1 MAEKEE
7 EFLEGANGAFQCAV
21 ESIFR
26 HPILRNHIFLTQDQ
40 LDNGLLC
47 DEAPVIDVVLE
58 DRLAK
63 FYEDAITNF
72 VSHRRFRLAQ
82 QLVSINKYHIVSG
95 EILFYSEAMKN
106 RKFVV

>member
-40 LDNGLLC
+40 LDNGLFC
-47 DEAPVIDVVLE
+47 DGI
-58 DRLAK
+58 
-63 FYEDAITNF
+63 
-72 VSHRRFRLAQ
+72 RRQAGQ
-82 QLVSINKYHIVSG
+82 
-95 EILFYSEAMKN
+95 IL
-106 RKFVV
+106 

>member
-1 MAEKEE
+1 M
-7 EFLEGANGAFQCAV
+7 
-21 ESIFR
+21 
-26 HPILRNHIFLTQDQ
+26 
-40 LDNGLLC
+40 
-47 DEAPVIDVVLE
+47 VLE

-106 RKFVV
+106 REFVVRHPQKPFGVDVLKPQHEQGEERAEIDRLLLRLWVDFECSGNDDDH